1 MVLLGAQLLVAKV
14 VAALRVLGRVSLGGL
29 VELFPLTPARRVLGP
44 SLLLCFAVVSGYE
57 SLE

>member
-29 VELFPLTPARRVLGP
+29 VERSPLTPARGVLGP
-44 SLLLCFAVVSGYE
+44 SLLLCFAVVSGHE